1 MKQLILY
8 GFNSLTREIVKFCER
23 EKGYH
28 VSYICVDKAY
38 LDESDYQGLPFIAFE
53 DLHQLDMSCYEVLI
67 TFGYSKMNEIKRLKY
82 NICKQ
87 KNYKMANFISERA
100 MVYTDDIGDSNII
113 MPNVVISN
121 GVSIG
126 NCNTFY
132 PSVVVGHDCNI
143 GSFNFIASCA
153 DILGMV
159 NIGDQCFVGGNSTI
173 VDGKSLANCSLVG
186 AGAVVAVNTQEN
198 QVIVPNRS
206 ILLERNSHDFY

>member
-8 GFNSLTREIVKFCER
+8 GFNSLTREIVKFCEK
-23 EKGYH
+23 EKEYH

-38 LDESDYQGLPFIAFE
+38 LNDSDYKGLPIIAVE
-53 DLHQLDMSCYEVLI
+53 DLNQLDMSHYEVLI
-67 TFGYSKMNEIKRLKY
+67 TFGYSNMNEIKRQKY
-82 NICKQ
+82 NICKE
-87 KNYKMANFISERA
+87 KHYTMANFISENA

-159 NIGDQCFVGGNSTI
+159 NIGDQCFIGGNSTI
-173 VDGKSLANCSLVG
+173 IDGKSLASCSLIG
-186 AGAVVAVNTQEN
+186 AGAVVSINTEKD

-206 ILLERNSHDFY
+206 ILLEKKSQDFY